1 MSPIRP
7 RPAEQHP
14 ITYALKGY
22 RIALGLTQQEV
33 AARSD
38 GLHRTEIN
46 GWETGRM
53 HPTLANLDR
62 WAAALGCE
70 IIVVEKEPGG

>member
-1 MSPIRP
+1 MPPIRT

-14 ITYALKGY
+14 ITLTLRGY
-22 RIALGLTQQEV
+22 RMALGLTQREV

-38 GLHRTEIN
+38 GLRQAEITS
-46 GWETGRM
+46 WETGRR
-53 HPTLANLDR
+53 HPTLINLDR

-70 IIVVEKEPGG
+70 IIAVEREPE

>member
-1 MSPIRP
+1 MPPVRSRP
-7 RPAEQHP
+7 LEQHP
-14 ITYALKGY
+14 ITVTLRGY
-22 RIALGLTQQEV
+22 RMALGLTQREV

-38 GLHRTEIN
+38 GLRQAEIS

-70 IIVVEKEPGG
+70 IIAVEKEPEG